1 MKSLPKNIDDWLLW
15 QRGLNPQQ
23 IELGLDRLR
32 PVAQRMNLLVDA
44 ATGPVPVITVAG
56 TNGKGSTIALLEALS
71 RCHGLCCASYT
82 SPWLLRCNESVRIDA
97 QPVSDETLMAAFE
110 RVEKA
115 RQGAPLTEF
124 EFRTL
129 AAVDIAFAHQPDV
142 VLLEVGLGGRLDAVN
157 LFDATVAIISSIAL
171 DHQRWLGDT
180 REQIAIEKI
189 GVARRDAVLV
199 SAESSSHEL
208 LEPLARAVGA
218 VPLLAQRDFCFGM
231 QSEEPQCWWY
241 RGDAIEFQS
250 LPMPA
255 LPGRHQL
262 ANAAAAI
269 AALSSLDIVQLDCS
283 RTSLA
288 LREVALAGRLQHL
301 VGAPVRFVDVAH
313 NPHAA
318 TALAHWARAHAPRP
332 ITALCAMYGDKDLSG
347 TVHAM
352 HGIVQSWHLA
362 PLPPPRGASAQ
373 ALLAAVRQAD
383 SKVPITVHASISQA
397 WRSAVL
403 QADQG
408 GCALA
413 FGSFETV
420 GEVLRLE
427 SSATKL
433 DTWR

>member
-1 MKSLPKNIDDWLLW
+1 MKSLPHNIDDWLRW

-32 PVAQRMNLLVDA
+32 PVAQRMNLLSGSVA
-44 ATGPVPVITVAG
+44 CPVPVITVAG
-56 TNGKGSTIALLEALS
+56 TNGKGSTIALLESLS
-71 RCHGLCCASYT
+71 RCHGLRCASYT
-82 SPWLLRCNESVRIDA
+82 SPWLLRCNESVRIDG
-97 QPVSDETLMAAFE
+97 QPVCDETLMAGFE

-129 AAVDIAFAHQPDV
+129 AAVDIALAHQPDL

-157 LFDATVAIISSIAL
+157 LFDANVAIISSIAL

-180 REQIAIEKI
+180 REQIAKEKI
-189 GVARRDAVLV
+189 GVARRDAVVV

-208 LEPLARAVGA
+208 IEPLARAIGA
-218 VPLLAQRDFCFGM
+218 VPLFAQRDFHFGIR
-231 QSEEPQCWWY
+231 SDERECWWY
-241 RGDAIEFQS
+241 RGDDIEFQS

-262 ANAAAAI
+262 ANAASAI
-269 AALSSLDIVQLDCS
+269 AALSALNVVQLDRS

-288 LREVALAGRLQHL
+288 LRGVTLAGRLQRL
-301 VGAPVRFVDVAH
+301 AGAPVRFVDVAH

-318 TALAHWARAHAPRP
+318 VALAQWARARAPTP
-332 ITALCAMYGDKDLSG
+332 ITALCAMYSDKDLSG

-352 HGIVQSWHLA
+352 HGIVDSWHLA
-362 PLPPPRGASAQ
+362 PLSPPRGASAQ
-373 ALLAAVRQAD
+373 ALASAVRQGD
-383 SKVPITVHASISQA
+383 SKVPVTVHASIAQA
-397 WRSAVL
+397 WQSVVR
-403 QADQG
+403 QAHQG

-427 SSATKL
+427 SAASKL
-433 DTWR
+433 DT